1 MKTICIFAGAA
12 NGLSPQFSKEA
23 FRLGQMIGARGY
35 KIVYGGGRTGL
46 MGAFADGAISSG
58 GLITGIMPQFLE
70 SQEIGHKEITEL
82 IITKS
87 MHERKSLM
95 YKNTTDFV
103 LLPGG
108 LGSLDETMEV
118 LTWCQLKILNAKF
131 HVLDLNDFWQP
142 MKLLLTHIAQNGFIH
157 NTNLEYVSWSKT
169 ADELVDNL

>member
-1 MKTICIFAGAA
+1 
-12 NGLSPQFSKEA
+12 
-23 FRLGQMIGARGY
+23 
-35 KIVYGGGRTGL
+35 
-46 MGAFADGAISSG
+46 
-58 GLITGIMPQFLE
+58 
-70 SQEIGHKEITEL
+70 
-82 IITKS
+82 
-87 MHERKSLM
+87 M

-142 MKLLLTHIAQNGFIH
+142 MKLLLTHIAESGFMH
-157 NTNLEYVSWSKT
+157 NTNLEFVSWSKT